1 MNGGHR
7 EISTLRQSPFDKP
20 VLSPFVLRQAQYERV
35 EGLRANGINQ
45 RFLNLDGK
53 HRIYSTAVARFA
65 RLCPSRSEKVAPM
78 NSPVTETMVYDALKK
93 VIDPELRHNIVELG
107 FIQEIDIVDDYVHL
121 EIQLT
126 TPNCPYAD
134 TIVAQIKSA
143 VEGVQG
149 VKRVEVERACMKE
162 L

>member
-1 MNGGHR
+1 MLMSAIGYAVQPWR
-7 EISTLRQSPFDKP
+7 DL
-20 VLSPFVLRQAQYERV
+20 
-35 EGLRANGINQ
+35 
-45 RFLNLDGK
+45 LDCA
-53 HRIYSTAVARFA
+53 HHVQV
-65 RLCPSRSEKVAPM
+65 KVTPM
-78 NSPVTETMVYDALKK
+78 SSAITETMVYDALRK
-93 VIDPELRHNIVELG
+93 VMDPELRHNIVELG

-134 TIVAQIKSA
+134 TIVAQIKHA

-149 VKRVEVERACMKE
+149 VNRVEVERACMKE

>member
-1 MNGGHR
+1 M
-7 EISTLRQSPFDKP
+7 SSP
-20 VLSPFVLRQAQYERV
+20 
-35 EGLRANGINQ
+35 I
-45 RFLNLDGK
+45 
-53 HRIYSTAVARFA
+53 
-65 RLCPSRSEKVAPM
+65 
-78 NSPVTETMVYDALKK
+78 TETMVYDALRK
-93 VIDPELRHNIVELG
+93 VMDPELRHNIVELG

-134 TIVAQIKSA
+134 SIVAQIKSA

>member
-1 MNGGHR
+1 
-7 EISTLRQSPFDKP
+7 
-20 VLSPFVLRQAQYERV
+20 
-35 EGLRANGINQ
+35 
-45 RFLNLDGK
+45 
-53 HRIYSTAVARFA
+53 
-65 RLCPSRSEKVAPM
+65 M
-78 NSPVTETMVYDALKK
+78 NSPITETMVYDALRK
-93 VIDPELRHNIVELG
+93 VMDPELRHNIVELG

-134 TIVAQIKSA
+134 TIVAQIKHA

>member
-1 MNGGHR
+1 MLIPAIGYAVQPRRDLLDCAHH
-7 EISTLRQSPFDKP
+7 
-20 VLSPFVLRQAQYERV
+20 VQA
-35 EGLRANGINQ
+35 
-45 RFLNLDGK
+45 
-53 HRIYSTAVARFA
+53 
-65 RLCPSRSEKVAPM
+65 KVIPM
-78 NSPVTETMVYDALKK
+78 SSAITETMVYDALRK
-93 VIDPELRHNIVELG
+93 VMDPELRHNIVELG

-134 TIVAQIKSA
+134 TIVAQIKHA